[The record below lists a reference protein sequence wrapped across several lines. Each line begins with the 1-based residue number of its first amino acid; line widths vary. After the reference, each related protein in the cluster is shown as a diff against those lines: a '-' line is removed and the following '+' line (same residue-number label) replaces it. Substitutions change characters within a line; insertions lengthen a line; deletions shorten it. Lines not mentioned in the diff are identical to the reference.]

1 MVTPSSNVWDVSQFK
16 HFFLYPL
23 QTTRLQAS
31 ARVGE
36 GGCAVVWNRKGE
48 LSSSCFS
55 NNLTESSLFRPWF
68 FLRIF
73 TLTCLP
79 VLPVLEI
86 FLWCWGVN
94 WVVSWVSQPANKI
107 WLSCLASYLPLI
119 HLLFRFQTVVSFP
132 ILALVKFFHLNLKII
147 FSLVLMEFQEVME
160 LDVYI

>member
-1 MVTPSSNVWDVSQFK
+1 MCEMSLNSNTFFFTLSREQDFRLLPGWEREIVQWCEIGKGSSAPAAS
-16 HFFLYPL
+16 
-23 QTTRLQAS
+23 QTTLPNLLYFGLDFFS
-31 ARVGE
+31 V
-36 GGCAVVWNRKGE
+36 
-48 LSSSCFS
+48 SSPSLAYQSCQ
-55 NNLTESSLFRPWF
+55 
-68 FLRIF
+68 FLRF
-73 TLTCLP
+73 
-79 VLPVLEI
+79 